1 MPLRLLP
8 EKGKIKFGGVKMEQP
23 EKKRDFKVL
32 AEKISP
38 ENVLIMSELLAI
50 KETKTLIRFMGRHA
64 EKAHAKL
71 CKDVF
76 CKDTRG
82 YVLSDCYDLVQSV
95 AVFLCEHFGEYLD
108 DFLYISKR
116 GKWITIKVECYLI
129 IERAL
134 CGKYRAMQKYVKL
147 EKAKMKT
154 GNAAEET
161 EEEDY
166 SFVDA
171 VVASL
176 NLTENMNLALD
187 YRMSGMSYPDIAKT
201 LSRATSTV
209 YEYFIKMRQRYTAI
223 YDVQNR

>member
-1 MPLRLLP
+1 
-8 EKGKIKFGGVKMEQP
+8 MEQT

-38 ENVLIMSELLAI
+38 DNVLIMSELLAI
-50 KETKTLIRFMGRHA
+50 KETKTLIRFMSRHA
-64 EKAHAKL
+64 VIAHAKL

-76 CKDTRG
+76 CKDKRG
-82 YVLSDCYDLVQSV
+82 YVLSDCYDLVQNV
-95 AVFLCEHFGEYLD
+95 AVFLCEHYGEYLD

-116 GKWITIKVECYLI
+116 GKRITIKIECCLI
-129 IERAL
+129 VTRML
-134 CGKYRAMQKYVKL
+134 CRKYCYMQKYTSL
-147 EKAKMKT
+147 EKTKMKIESM
-154 GNAAEET
+154 AEET

-166 SFVDA
+166 SIVDA
-171 VVASL
+171 VIASL

-209 YEYFIKMRQRYTAI
+209 YEYFIKMRQRYLSTYSGYI
-223 YDVQNR
+223 YPRCH